1 MTQDDLRGWV
11 RTKLS
16 NHLGMCSIIEKVG
29 KLTLV
34 VPKHVFF
41 VTEYPKTAS
50 GKIQKFVLQEL
61 GEKLVLKQESVDL

>member
-1 MTQDDLRGWV
+1 MGQDQVEQSSRYVPQIRKGGEAD
-11 RTKLS
+11 TDE
-16 NHLGMCSIIEKVG
+16 M
-29 KLTLV
+29 V

-61 GEKLVLKQESVDL
+61 GEQLVLKQAAVDP